1 MYQFKAQIFNS
12 KKKKN
17 TTVVCKED
25 KLIESRPG
33 KIDGG
38 ESFARSY

>member
-1 MYQFKAQIFNS
+1 MYQFKAQIFNL
-12 KKKKN
+12 KKN

-33 KIDGG
+33 
-38 ESFARSY
+38 